1 MRVQTGSPTFIATTA
16 LAPYLRV
23 KLSSSK
29 LVVAGATDNE
39 IGTLEDRVLAA
50 DALAA
55 VVPKNAEGTIKMV
68 AAGAISQFANVY
80 GAAGGKVNDVSNE
93 NFIGMAMIAA
103 TGDGSLIEV
112 IRQTKADQLDQL
124 GGIDGNLVI
133 DDDFTDDWPAA
144 GLALPLGS
152 QPWLKVETNGLGV
165 INSSEANGVKKF
177 VFDAVDEAAT
187 SAIYMPT
194 TPFDI
199 DKNPIFEAL
208 VAVFDIGDAATPD
221 INIGLASGSHA
232 TDFDSISEYMAFHLD
247 GTDLSVLCQSED
259 GSTTTA
265 AVDSLVDLVDD
276 TYARLKID
284 CTDKASV
291 NFFIDL
297 DGSGYVRV
305 CSATT
310 FDMSNYSGLLTP
322 IVHVAKPGNDTLIDV
337 RADRIRV
344 QCERN

>member
-50 DALAA
+50 DDAAA

-68 AAGAISQFANVY
+68 AAGAISQFADVY

-93 NFIGMAMIAA
+93 NFIGMAMISA
-103 TGDGSLIEV
+103 TADGSLIEV
-112 IRQTKADQLDQL
+112 LRQTRADELDQL
-124 GGIDGNLVI
+124 GAIDGNLVI

-144 GLALPLGS
+144 GTALPLGS
-152 QPWLKVETNGLGV
+152 QPWLKVETLGLGV
-165 INSSEANGVKKF
+165 IDSVEANGVKKF
-177 VFDAVDEAAT
+177 VFDAVAEAAT
-187 SAIYMPT
+187 AALYMPT

-199 DKNPIFEAL
+199 DKNPIFECV
-208 VAVFDIGDAATPD
+208 VAVFDIGDNAALD

-247 GTDLSVLCQSED
+247 GSDLSVSCQSED

-284 CTDKASV
+284 CTDKADVKFS
-291 NFFIDL
+291 IDL
-297 DGSGYVRV
+297 DGTGYVRV
-305 CSATT
+305 CSGTT
-310 FDMSNYSGLLTP
+310 FVMSNYSGLLTP
-322 IVHVAKPGNDTLIDV
+322 IVHVEKTSDNTLADV
-337 RADRIRV
+337 RVDRIRV